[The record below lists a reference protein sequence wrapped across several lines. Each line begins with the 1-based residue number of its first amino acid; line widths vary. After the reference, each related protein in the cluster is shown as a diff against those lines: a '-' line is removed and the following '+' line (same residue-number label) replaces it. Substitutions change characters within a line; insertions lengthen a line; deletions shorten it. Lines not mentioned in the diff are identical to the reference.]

1 MGSAAHR
8 HPHPS
13 GAEAKIQKAKS
24 KASAGEGNSMR
35 SITGFRDILGEALN
49 KLTLIHLWFHRFQ
62 HLPYTSPNITHA
74 SPKCGEIMITMP

>member
-24 KASAGEGNSMR
+24 KASAGEGNSTRGKSQDFGDMLGYFG
-35 SITGFRDILGEALN
+35 ICLDILQD
-49 KLTLIHLWFHRFQ
+49 FHGF
-62 HLPYTSPNITHA
+62 
-74 SPKCGEIMITMP
+74 